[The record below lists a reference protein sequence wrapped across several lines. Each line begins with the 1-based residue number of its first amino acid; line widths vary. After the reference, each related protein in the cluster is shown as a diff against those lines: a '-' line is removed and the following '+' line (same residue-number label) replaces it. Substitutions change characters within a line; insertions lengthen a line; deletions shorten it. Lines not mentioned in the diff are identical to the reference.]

1 MIDFHATAGNEA
13 EYYYVCVDS
22 FSFPAIL
29 AQFRALGIP
38 IPKEAIQVIDI
49 FNKLNVVF
57 KKLNLT
63 LRIEGG
69 VVIGTRPATAN
80 NLSALETAFG
90 SDHPKYGWK
99 DMKVI
104 DKTSCPAAAV

>member
-1 MIDFHATAGNEA
+1 MIDFHTTTDNEA
-13 EYYYVCVDS
+13 EYYYICADS
-22 FSFPAIL
+22 FSFPAVL
-29 AQFRALGIP
+29 AQVRALGIP

-57 KKLNLT
+57 KKLNLS

-69 VVIGTRPATAN
+69 VVIGTAPATPN

-90 SDHPKYGWK
+90 SDHPKYGWA

-104 DKTSCPAAAV
+104 DKTSCTA

>member
-1 MIDFHATAGNEA
+1 MVDIHTTTGNEA
-13 EYYYVCVDS
+13 EYYYFCADS
-22 FSFPAIL
+22 FSLPAVL
-29 AQFRALGIP
+29 AQVRALGIP
-38 IPKEAIQVIDI
+38 IPKEAIQVIDV

-69 VVIGTRPATAN
+69 VVVGTRPATPN
-80 NLSALETAFG
+80 NLSALK
-90 SDHPKYGWK
+90 SDFESDLPKYGWN

-104 DKTSCPAAAV
+104 DKSTCAS